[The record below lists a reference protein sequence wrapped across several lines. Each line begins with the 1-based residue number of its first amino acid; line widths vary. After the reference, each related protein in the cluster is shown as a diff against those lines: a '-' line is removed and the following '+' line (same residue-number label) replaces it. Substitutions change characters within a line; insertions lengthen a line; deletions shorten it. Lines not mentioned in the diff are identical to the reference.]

1 MNLFLTNKTIHKL
14 QTSFPFLAHIGHICT
29 DPDQPNNR
37 DIRRY
42 FKKLFQRYKTEIS
55 EKTAGQVKT
64 LKDLETKYVLSQ
76 NTILNSSGKYEFQGW
91 KITANFGINGIS
103 KIEADFLQ
111 RNYVL

>member
-1 MNLFLTNKTIHKL
+1 M
-14 QTSFPFLAHIGHICT
+14 
-29 DPDQPNNR
+29 
-37 DIRRY
+37 
-42 FKKLFQRYKTEIS
+42 TEIS